1 MTRKTPNVRQ
11 YMTRL
16 PIEAER
22 CETVS
27 DAAKI
32 MQSND
37 IHHIPVM
44 RGSHLHGIVSQSDVN
59 EARLRFAQ
67 DVGDVPLEEICQRDV
82 LTVGPLCPISEVA
95 EQMLKRGVGSAV
107 VVDCGFVVGIFTTT
121 DALRVLTTVLG

>member
-1 MTRKTPNVRQ
+1 MARKTPNVRQ

-22 CETVS
+22 CETVA

-32 MQSND
+32 MQSNH
-37 IHHIPVM
+37 IRHIPVM
-44 RGSHLHGIVSQSDVN
+44 RGSNLHGLVSKIDIH
-59 EARLRFAQ
+59 EARLRFA
-67 DVGDVPLEEICQRDV
+67 DEIDRISLEEICQRDV
-82 LTVGPLCPISEVA
+82 LTVDPLCPINEVA

-121 DALRVLTTVLG
+121 DALRALSALLS